1 VSHVFYELKVSG
13 KLPSPNGVGMK
24 ILQLT
29 QEADSTLDE
38 ISKVIRS
45 DPALT
50 GRILKVAHASVGH
63 NGSGRPSATQLDEAL
78 LRLGFSSLRDLAL
91 GFSLLSGNAKSACQ
105 GFDYPRFW
113 HTSLGRA
120 VAAQQITETRD
131 GCSGS
136 ESYVCGLLC
145 GIGRLGL
152 ASAHPE
158 RYTRVLESNANSDS
172 TVLAKLELEAF
183 GICHRELT
191 EAMLCDWGFPKHLAR
206 AAATYDRREEGSN
219 ESEDRLVVLRRILK
233 LAERLSVLVD
243 GETGA
248 SDCPSNVDD
257 LQADFADLDIS
268 ADRIPPTISA
278 IRTAWNEWSTLLNLT
293 PAPTPPRTARPFPG
307 TVPATAPAIQKPVA
321 APTGSEDGK
330 KPAETLVVLSGDDRA
345 TSAIRD
351 FIRTWEYDVI
361 RARNTR
367 EAVGLVLRHA
377 PQIVVAA
384 GTTEAHE
391 LCVALRSF
399 DAGRSIYILLAT
411 SQNDPR
417 RILKALE
424 AGADDF
430 VTLPAK
436 EGEDL
441 LRLRIVQRALDLRR
455 RLDGREKS
463 LQKSLAELA
472 VANRKLRRTAMTDAL
487 TQLPNRRFA
496 EESLREEWS
505 TAQER
510 KTDLGVIFADL
521 DHFKAVNDTYGHLV
535 GDLVLATVAR
545 VFREETRAM
554 DVACRYGGE
563 EFLILC
569 PDTDLPGVKRCAER
583 LRECVAKTV
592 IDLPGGSQSVTL
604 SLGVASRFMG
614 PTAISTAEALV
625 ELADQ
630 AAYASKRAGRN
641 RVTVAAQT

>member
-1 VSHVFYELKVSG
+1 MSHVFYELKVSG

-50 GRILKVAHASVGH
+50 GRILKVAHASVGN
-63 NGSGRPSATQLDEAL
+63 NGSGRPSAAQLDEAL

-91 GFSLLSGNAKSACQ
+91 GFSLLSGNARSVCQ

-120 VAAQQITETRD
+120 VAAQQLTETRD
-131 GCSGS
+131 GCAGS

-158 RYTRVLESNANSDS
+158 RYTRVLESNAASDS
-172 TVLAKLELEAF
+172 NDLARLEVEAF

-206 AAATYDRREEGSN
+206 AAATYDRRDEGS
-219 ESEDRLVVLRRILK
+219 SDSQDRLSILRRILN
-233 LAERLSVLVD
+233 LAERLATLIDKES
-243 GETGA
+243 GSSEGR
-248 SDCPSNVDD
+248 
-257 LQADFADLDIS
+257 QEADELRATFADLDIP
-268 ADRIPPTISA
+268 ADQVSPSISA
-278 IRTAWNEWSTLLNLT
+278 IRTAWKEWSALLNLAPAST
-293 PAPTPPRTARPFPG
+293 PTRTGRPVSG
-307 TVPATAPAIQKPVA
+307 AATATAPAAQNSVDSPSGSA
-321 APTGSEDGK
+321 AVRKSSG
-330 KPAETLVVLSGDDRA
+330 TLVVLSGDDRVA
-345 TSAIRD
+345 STISD
-351 FIRTWEYDVI
+351 FIRTWEYDVL

-367 EAVGLVLRHA
+367 SAVGLVLNQT

-384 GTTEAHE
+384 GTAEAME
-391 LCVALRSF
+391 LSAALRTF
-399 DAGRSIYILLAT
+399 EAGRSIYILLAT
-411 SQNDPR
+411 PHHDPK

-424 AGADDF
+424 AGVDDF
-430 VTLPAK
+430 VILPAK
-436 EGEDL
+436 EGEDV
-441 LRLRIVQRALDLRR
+441 LRLRMVERALELRR

-472 VANRKLRRTAMTDAL
+472 VANRKLRRAAMTDAL

-496 EESLREEWS
+496 EESLKEEW
-505 TAQER
+505 AAAEER
-510 KTDLGVIFADL
+510 KTDLGVIFVDL
-521 DHFKAVNDTYGHLV
+521 DRFKSVNDTYGHLV
-535 GDLVLATVAR
+535 GDLVLATIAR
-545 VFREETRAM
+545 LFREETRAL

-569 PDTDLPGVKRCAER
+569 PDTDLPGVARCAER
-583 LRECVAKTV
+583 LRERVASTT
-592 IDLPGGSQSVTL
+592 IDLPGGPQSFTI
-604 SLGVASRFMG
+604 SLGVATRLMG
-614 PTAISTAEALV
+614 PAAIPTAEALV

-630 AAYASKRAGRN
+630 AAYVSKRTGRN
-641 RVTVAAQT
+641 RVTLATQA